1 MMKLLKRM
9 GAYKWGIVLVLVL
22 TFLQV
27 IGQLYLPTL
36 MANIIDK
43 GVVQGDT
50 GYIWKVGLQ
59 MLLISGASGLLSVII
74 VYYASHISMGFGR
87 DLRDG
92 IFSRVENFSLQEF
105 DKVGTASLITR
116 STNDV
121 VQIQNVLYMMLRM
134 MVMAPIML
142 IGGVIM
148 AVGKDAKL
156 SLIFVVVL
164 PILLLLVVLLG
175 GKAMPMFKSLQ
186 KKMDKLNR
194 VIREGLTGI
203 RVIRAFNRGD
213 DELKKFD
220 VSNEDYAK
228 TAIGV
233 NRLLSLMS
241 PMMMLIMNLTTIAI
255 IWIGAKFVGD
265 GNMEVGDLMAF
276 IQYAT
281 QIMIAFMMVSAV
293 FIMIPRAAA
302 SAERIN
308 EVLEMDT
315 EIHDPKDAKDAQA
328 PVTLEFDKASFLYEG
343 AEKAV
348 IEDISFKAK
357 AGETIAIIGS
367 TGAGKSTLINMI
379 PRFYDV
385 ATGSVRVNGLDVKEM
400 TQADLRMKVGLVP
413 QKAMLFTGDIA
424 ENMRYGN
431 EDATDEEIWAG
442 LRTAQ
447 AEDFVSKMADGIH
460 SRVEQGG
467 NNFSGGQKQRLAIAR
482 ALIRKPQIY
491 IFDDSFSALD
501 FKTDS
506 LLRAALKPETRD
518 SITIIVAQR
527 ITSVVDSDQIIVLN
541 EGKIAGIGTHDELK
555 ENNTI
560 YQEIMRSQLSEEEI
574 A

>member
-1 MMKLLKRM
+1 MMRLMKRM

-27 IGQLYLPTL
+27 LGQLYLPTL
-36 MANIIDK
+36 MADIIDK
-43 GVVQGDT
+43 GVAKGDT
-50 GYIWKVGLQ
+50 AYIWKVGLQ
-59 MLLISGASGLLSVII
+59 MLGISALSGGLSVVI
-74 VYYASHISMGFGR
+74 VYYASKISMGFGR
-87 DLRDG
+87 DLRDN
-92 IFSRVENFSLQEF
+92 IFGRVENFSLQEF

-164 PILLLLVVLLG
+164 PILLVMVVLIG

-186 KKMDKLNR
+186 KKMDKLNQ

-228 TAIGV
+228 TAVGV

-265 GNMEVGDLMAF
+265 GSMQVGDLMAF

-315 EIHDPKDAKDAQA
+315 EIHNPKDARNAMA
-328 PVTLEFDKASFLYEG
+328 PVSLEFDKVTFRYAG
-343 AEKAV
+343 AEKPV

-367 TGAGKSTLINMI
+367 TGAGKSTIINMI

-385 ATGSVRVNGLDVKEM
+385 AEGAVRVNGLDVKEM
-400 TQADLRMKVGLVP
+400 TQEDLRMKVGLVP
-413 QKAMLFTGDIA
+413 QKAMLFTGDIE

-431 EDATDEEIWAG
+431 ETATEEEIWAG

-447 AEDFVSKMADGIH
+447 AEDFVSKLSDGLN

-506 LLRAALKPETRD
+506 LLRAALKPETRE

-527 ITSVVDSDQIIVLN
+527 ITSVVDSDQIIVVN
-541 EGKIAGIGTHDELK
+541 EGKVAGIGTHEELK
-555 ENNTI
+555 ESNQI

>member
-1 MMKLLKRM
+1 MMKLMKRM
-9 GAYKWGIVLVLVL
+9 GAYKWGIVLVLVM
-22 TFLQV
+22 TFVQV

-36 MANIIDK
+36 MADIIDK
-43 GVVQGDT
+43 GVAKGDT
-50 GYIWKVGLQ
+50 AYIWKVGLE
-59 MLLISGASGLLSVII
+59 MLLISALSGGLSVVI
-74 VYYASHISMGFGR
+74 VYYASKISMGFGR
-87 DLRDG
+87 DLRDK
-92 IFSRVENFSLQEF
+92 IFGRVENYSLQEF
-105 DKVGTASLITR
+105 DKIGTASLITR

-142 IGGVIM
+142 IGGVFM

-164 PILLLLVVLLG
+164 PILLILVVLIG

-186 KKMDKLNR
+186 KKMDKLNQ

-220 VSNEDYAK
+220 GANEDYAK
-228 TAIGV
+228 TAVGV

-265 GNMEVGDLMAF
+265 GSMQVGDLMAF

-315 EIHDPKDAKDAQA
+315 EIHDPNDPKTAIS
-328 PVTLEFDKASFLYEG
+328 PVSLEFDHVTFRYEG

-367 TGAGKSTLINMI
+367 TGAGKSTMINMI

-385 ATGSVRVNGLDVKEM
+385 AEGAVRVNGVDVKEM
-400 TQADLRMKVGLVP
+400 TQEELRMKIGLVP
-413 QKAMLFTGDIA
+413 QKAMLFTGDIE

-431 EDATDEEIWAG
+431 ENATEEEIWAG

-447 AEDFVSKMADGIH
+447 SEDFVSKLSDGLK

-506 LLRAALKPETRD
+506 LLRAALKPETRE
-518 SITIIVAQR
+518 SVTIIVAQR
-527 ITSVVDSDQIIVLN
+527 ITSVMDSDQIIVVN
-541 EGKIAGIGTHDELK
+541 EGKIAGIGTHEELK
-555 ENNTI
+555 ETNTI